1 VPEGFPSVPET
12 NLETPPT
19 PAAPPASRAAQR
31 ISTSLGI
38 IATVMV
44 FVCLNYAS
52 SVVITLICSLFIAFV
67 LEPGVRLMRRVHIPR
82 WIGALVMVV
91 AMLAVMYLVIY
102 LIYARALTFLHDLPD
117 YTARLKEIIAHIRVT
132 IRSFQ
137 LSAARLIPGGSE
149 EAHVQAVRLQGESPW
164 VHFLMQ
170 GLGTAYGTVV
180 TVMFIPF
187 LVFFMLTSKEHILGA
202 TTNLFHG
209 DHRRRADDVM
219 RGISLMVRQ
228 YVIGN
233 LLVALV
239 SAALITPA
247 FYLVGLRF
255 WLIMGLLAA
264 FLSLIPYIGV
274 ALALLPPLL
283 LALVQPDYKHVA
295 PFVIIAVTVVV
306 VHFVA
311 INLLTPKLVG
321 RRVKLNPLT
330 VTIAMLFWGWLWGG
344 IGLILAVPITAA
356 IKAVCDN
363 IEPLKPYS
371 AWMSEG

>member
-1 VPEGFPSVPET
+1 MPDSK
-12 NLETPPT
+12 LETPPPVT
-19 PAAPPASRAAQR
+19 PAAAPPPSKAAQR

-38 IATVMV
+38 IATILV

-52 SVVITLICSLFIAFV
+52 SVAITLICSLFIAFV
-67 LEPGVRLMRRVHIPR
+67 LEPGVRLLQRVHVPR
-82 WIGALVMVV
+82 WVGAFLMVL
-91 AMLAVMYLVIY
+91 ATLAVMYLFVY
-102 LIYARALTFLHDLPD
+102 LVYDRALALIRDLPD
-117 YTARLKEIIAHIRVT
+117 YTTRLREIIAHIRVT
-132 IRSFQ
+132 IRSFR
-137 LSAARLIPGGSE
+137 LSAAKLIPSTE
-149 EAHVQAVRLQGESPW
+149 ERGVQAVQLQGPSPW
-164 VHFLMQ
+164 VRFLMQ

-187 LVFFMLTSKEHILGA
+187 LVFFMLTSKDHILRA
-202 TTNLFHG
+202 TVNLFHG
-209 DHRRRADDVM
+209 DHRERATEVM

-233 LLVALV
+233 FLVALV
-239 SAALITPA
+239 SAGLITPV
-247 FYLVGLRF
+247 FYMVGLRF

-274 ALALLPPLL
+274 VLALLPPLL

-321 RRVKLNPLT
+321 RRVKLNALT
-330 VTIAMLFWGWLWGG
+330 VTMAMLFWGWFWGG

-363 IEPLKPYS
+363 IQALKPYS
-371 AWMSEG
+371 AWMGEG